1 MNTRLLA
8 LLTPIVFLALSQIA
22 QAQFAVGATGDIRIG
37 ADKVDNVN
45 GVTVL
50 TGQVDIKQGDV
61 RLLADKVEIFSNG
74 SSGNTLVSANDINR
88 MIATGNFYYVTPEQE
103 VRGDKGV
110 YTSETDSF
118 VVTGNVI
125 LLQDD
130 SVVTGSRLD
139 YNLQTRDAKVTS
151 NCKGRKCQKRDLQR
165 VWRRIILAKLIAG
178 ALL

>member
-8 LLTPIVFLALSQIA
+8 ILMPIIFVTLSQLA
-22 QAQFAVGATGDIRIG
+22 HAQFAVGATGDIRIG

-74 SSGNTLVSANDINR
+74 AGGNALVSANDINR
-88 MIATGNFYYVTPEQE
+88 MIATGNFYYITPEQE

-110 YTSETDSF
+110 YTSATESF
-118 VVTGNVI
+118 VVMGDVI

-151 NCKGRKCQKRDLQR
+151 ACKGRKCKKRDR
-165 VWRRIILAKLIAG
+165 VAILIRSTDGQAATN
-178 ALL
+178 